1 MISSVVS
8 GNSSIPL
15 LADTSEKSSSTPLSA
30 DTNEEKSS
38 SPLPADT
45 SENSISRSVS
55 ERLNI
60 DLQNS
65 KNITINTSEGD
76 VVTIS
81 SSEEFHTGYYSYQ
94 DVASGSG
101 NISLQEN
108 RQLEISTAKSFSLS
122 VEGDLSKQEIKD
134 IKKSLKLVNKILSGY
149 QSGDIKKVLKNVSKI
164 GNLDTIANLEAA
176 MLQVSSISYEHQS
189 TAGTA
194 YPTSGEIE
202 PDTPVV
208 ATDGSQTSVNQGNI
222 ISENEYS
229 EQEVKDTYDSSPD
242 IKEGVNTV
250 ADNMVDVLKNSH
262 VKADKLA
269 KSVQKFFSK
278 LLQNFSRG
286 GFNNALTMNISK
298 MIKNDFYK
306 KISDEQEKRFARNK
320 YSEDNIENE
329 AAPILNNTV

>member
-15 LADTSEKSSSTPLSA
+15 SADKSEKSNIIPLSA
-30 DTNEEKSS
+30 DTNEESS
-38 SPLPADT
+38 SPLSADT

-55 ERLNI
+55 EKLNI
-60 DLQNS
+60 DLQTS

-81 SSEEFHTGYYSYQ
+81 SFEEFHTGYYSYQ

-101 NISLQEN
+101 NISLQEKK
-108 RQLEISTAKSFSLS
+108 QLEISTAKTFSLS

-134 IKKSLKLVNKILSGY
+134 IKKSLKLVSKILSGY

-176 MLQVSSISYEHQS
+176 MQQVSSISYEQQS
-189 TAGTA
+189 IAGTA

-202 PDTPVV
+202 PDTHVD
-208 ATDGSQTSVNQGNI
+208 ATDDSPTSVNQDSL
-222 ISENEYS
+222 ISDNEHS
-229 EQEVKDTYDSSPD
+229 GQDVKEIDDSSPD

-250 ADNMVDVLKNSH
+250 ADKMVDVLKNSH
-262 VKADKLA
+262 VKADKLV

-278 LLQNFSRG
+278 FLQSFSAG
-286 GFNNALTMNISK
+286 GFNNMPVMNISN
-298 MIKNDFYK
+298 MIEDDFYK
-306 KISDEQEKRFARNK
+306 KISDEQESRLARDK
-320 YSEDNIENE
+320 YSENNIENE
-329 AAPILNNTV
+329 EVPVLNNTV